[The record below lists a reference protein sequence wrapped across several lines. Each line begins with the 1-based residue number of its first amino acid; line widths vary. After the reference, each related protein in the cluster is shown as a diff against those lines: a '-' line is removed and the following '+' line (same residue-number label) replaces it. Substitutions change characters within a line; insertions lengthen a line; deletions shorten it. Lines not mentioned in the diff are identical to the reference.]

1 MAWYTPDLYSYRGR
15 GHDGRG
21 WSYREGRTW
30 KLVCEASMAT
40 EIGPT
45 VATAFS
51 RSSSLLDLTSTNPV
65 RLAPELAAL

>member
-1 MAWYTPDLYSYRGR
+1 MMGGGGATGRGR
-15 GHDGRG
+15 
-21 WSYREGRTW
+21 RTW